1 MEEQMKYRKIFSC
14 IAMAAA
20 GIVAGNAHAAEALKI
35 GLVAPFSGPFADYGK
50 QMNAGIKAYMAQHGS
65 EVAGRKIDIITKDT
79 GGSGPEAAKR
89 LSQELVS
96 RDKVD
101 FLAGY
106 GLTPEAMASA
116 PVAQQS
122 KTPMI
127 IMNAATAAIVS
138 KSQYIARVS
147 LVTAHSA
154 YYIGKWASKNGIKK
168 VATIVADYGPGIDSE
183 AAFLAAFKE
192 GGGEI
197 VTSIRTPL
205 NSPDFSPF
213 LQKIKDIKP
222 DAMFVFVPAGEQ
234 SIGIM
239 KSYRE
244 RGLASAGIKMIGT
257 GDMTDDNVLPA
268 MGEASLGAITAFHY
282 SAAHESAENKAFR
295 KSFAQANPGIARP
308 NFMAVAG
315 YDGMDAIFQVAKK
328 LDGKID
334 GDKAMAV
341 LKGMK
346 LNSPRGPLMIDPE
359 IRDVVQTQYIRRV
372 EKVGNELY
380 NVETESFPDV
390 KGALVK

>member
-1 MEEQMKYRKIFSC
+1 MKKFRNTLASLAIVGASL
-14 IAMAAA
+14 AA
-20 GIVAGNAHAAEALKI
+20 GGAHAAETLKI

-50 QMNAGIKAYMAQHGS
+50 QMEAGVKTYMAEHGNQVS
-65 EVAGRKIDIITKDT
+65 GKKIELILKDT
-79 GGSGPEAAKR
+79 GGNGPEAAKR

-116 PVAQQS
+116 LVAEQS
-122 KTPMI
+122 RTPMI
-127 IMNAATAAIVS
+127 IMNAATAAIVGKS
-138 KSQYIARVS
+138 KYIARVS

-154 YYIGKWASKNGIKK
+154 YYIGQWAARNGIRK
-168 VATIVADYGPGIDSE
+168 VVTLVADYGPGIDSE
-183 AAFLAAFKE
+183 AAFNAAFTQ
-192 GGGEI
+192 GGGQI
-197 VTSIRTPL
+197 VTAIRSPL

-213 LQKIKDIKP
+213 LQRIKDAKP

-234 SIGIM
+234 SISIM

-257 GDMTDDNVLPA
+257 GDLTDDNVLPA
-268 MGEASLGAITAFHY
+268 MGDAALGVITAFHY
-282 SAAHESAENKAFR
+282 STAHDSAANR
-295 KSFAQANPGIARP
+295 KFLQTFAKANPTMARP
-308 NFMAVAG
+308 NFMAMAG
-315 YDGMDAIFQVAKK
+315 YDGMDAIYQVTKK

-334 GDKAMAV
+334 GDKAMEV

-346 LNSPRGPLMIDPE
+346 IDSPRGPLTIDPE

-372 EKVGNELY
+372 EKRGNALH
-380 NVETESFPDV
+380 NVEFESYAKV
-390 KGALVK
+390 KGVLTK

>member
-1 MEEQMKYRKIFSC
+1 MKRRTLFAAVA
-14 IAMAAA
+14 IAVATLAA
-20 GIVAGNAHAAEALKI
+20 GPVLAADNLKI

-50 QMNAGIKAYMAQHGS
+50 QIEAGIKAYMAQHGNQ
-65 EVAGRKIDIITKDT
+65 VAGRKVEIIVKDT

-106 GLTPEAMASA
+106 GLTPEAMATA
-116 PVAQQS
+116 PIAQQA

-127 IMNAATAAIVS
+127 IMNAATVS
-138 KSQYIARVS
+138 IPQKSQYIARVS

-154 YYIGKWASKNGIKK
+154 YYIGKWAAKNNIKK
-168 VATIVADYGPGIDSE
+168 VVTLVADYGPGIDSE
-183 AAFLAAFKE
+183 AAFKAAFAE
-192 GGGEI
+192 GGGQ
-197 VTSIRTPL
+197 VTESIRTPL

-213 LQKIKDIKP
+213 LQRIKDAKP

-244 RGLASAGIKMIGT
+244 RGLADAGIKMIGT
-257 GDMTDDNVLPA
+257 GDLTDDNVLPA
-268 MGEASLGAITAFHY
+268 MGDASLGVITAFHY
-282 SAAHESAENKAFR
+282 SANHNSPENKTFLQN
-295 KSFAQANPGIARP
+295 FAKANPNIARP

-315 YDGMDAIFQVAKK
+315 YDGMDAIYQVTTK
-328 LDGKID
+328 LNGKIE
-334 GDKAMAV
+334 GDKAMEI
-341 LKGMK
+341 LKGLK
-346 LNSPRGPLMIDPE
+346 IKSPRGPLTIDPE
-359 IRDVVQTQYIRRV
+359 IRDVSQTQYIRRV
-372 EKVGNELY
+372 EKVNGQLY
-380 NVETESFPDV
+380 NVEFESFPDV